1 VDDLQSKQELNR
13 GFASATSR
21 GFEFAVTIAIFT
33 GLGWL
38 LDRWFGT
45 APVCLIV
52 LTVLAFA
59 GNFAR
64 MWYSYDAAMTK
75 LEADLPGRKPGA
87 TT

>member
-1 VDDLQSKQELNR
+1 MDDLHSKRELNK

-21 GFEFAVTIAIFT
+21 GFEFAVTIAVFT

-45 APVCLIV
+45 APICLII

-64 MWYSYDAAMTK
+64 MWYSYDAAMAK
-75 LEADLPGRKPGA
+75 HEADLPGRKPEA
-87 TT
+87 S